1 MTGRKGLQEGV
12 GGHREGKGEE
22 GTGRLS
28 GDGDGRGGGRG

>member
-28 GDGDGRGGGRG
+28 GDGNGMGGGRG